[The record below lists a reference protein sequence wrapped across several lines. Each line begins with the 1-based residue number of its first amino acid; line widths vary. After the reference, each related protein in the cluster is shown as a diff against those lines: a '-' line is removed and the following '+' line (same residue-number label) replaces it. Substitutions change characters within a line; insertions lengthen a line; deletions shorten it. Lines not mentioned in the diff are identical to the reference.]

1 MNVQQTDSEQVL
13 AQLFVDSLNLELEP
27 SKIDPDAPLFGSGL
41 GLDSIDMLEIALAIS
56 RDFGVELQ
64 SEDRAVL
71 SSLRTLAAHIE
82 KHRIR

>member
-13 AQLFVDSLNLELEP
+13 AQLFVDSLNLEVEP
-27 SKIDPDAPLFGSGL
+27 SEIDPDAPLFGSGL